1 MRTFK
6 RNAARAQAQQGEPP
20 ASGTD
25 RAGGRTRGVGAFA
38 VSLRARFILLVVGL
52 FVSLTLTMIVAA
64 SYIDLREDDR
74 KAADVATVIARTV
87 SRLASD
93 HIVASRYG
101 ALESELRSIAS
112 DPLVLRAYVFDV
124 LNEVSIDGGVDAS
137 YEETEIPRA
146 LIDEVLASGRRKVML
161 EDGVVEVAL
170 PVLVS
175 GNRVPVGV
183 ALVVYERP
191 DASQLIQRIWFR
203 NALIA
208 LFLIAGAMPLTV
220 HFGNGFLRPIR
231 ELTRVAHRV
240 SAGDFDAPFP
250 VERRDE
256 IGVLARAYSDM
267 VRTIRGN
274 LERIHQLAFIDSVTR
289 LANRESF
296 RAEMEKAIAMGGQE
310 KAGFAVLFID
320 LDRFKR
326 VNDTYGHDV
335 GDKLLAQVARRL
347 SLEVCGQDRRIEGLV
362 EPEPDER
369 GQGPRNLP
377 LIARLGGDEFAV
389 LLRGCISRAT
399 AACVAQVALGAVRG
413 ITSVDGIPVS
423 IGASIGIAIYP
434 HDGHSHTVLMK
445 NADIAMY
452 AAKTAGGLGYAFYNA
467 EADRA
472 AAERMRLETELKLA
486 VPHGELVL
494 HYQPQVAAG
503 SGALVGAEALL
514 RWNHPERGLIG
525 PGAFIG
531 LAEETGL
538 IVEIGRW
545 VLREACLQTAEW
557 HRRGQNICIAV
568 NISQAQFRDPDG
580 FAATVMTI
588 LEETGLPPTFLE
600 LEITESMAMRDAA
613 EIACIVDPLR
623 DAGVRFAID
632 DFGTGYSS
640 LAHLTRLPFDI
651 FKIDQNFTA
660 GIGQDQ
666 SAEVIVQTILAM
678 AGSLNYDTVA
688 EGVETREQLDFL
700 TAHGCTMA
708 QGYLIG
714 KPMTLD
720 NFEGW
725 MGAWHA
731 SKGTVAPRSPGAVN
745 VTAKRCT
752 AAG

>member
-1 MRTFK
+1 M
-6 RNAARAQAQQGEPP
+6 
-20 ASGTD
+20 
-25 RAGGRTRGVGAFA
+25 GAFA